1 MAFSQARLA
10 AGLVTFA
17 LAAVAVLS
25 PLLGPGQ
32 VDAKHQHHSHAPK
45 PPKPPVVQDNVSI
58 QSIKPGPDGG
68 ATTART
74 VLVVVHNDG
83 AQTVGPFVVEL
94 SADRQGASR
103 PAQASSGISLGP
115 NQSMTVPFDA
125 IGCKW
130 LNANNGATLTATTN
144 PNPVPG
150 EDGSRKDNTLT
161 VAPGLTFPGHP
172 ECDGV

>member
-1 MAFSQARLA
+1 MTLERARIATGLA
-10 AGLVTFA
+10 TIA
-17 LAAVAVLS
+17 LAACTLFTPIFA
-25 PLLGPGQ
+25 GG
-32 VDAKHQHHSHAPK
+32 VDAKKDHGHAPK